1 MERKEMRRAD
11 SVLGTTNNNISKDV
25 DSEDQSSSYKIGRAH
40 V

>member
-25 DSEDQSSSYKIGRAH
+25 DSEEIGRAH